1 MIHLQDLNSS
11 ARAAC
16 VIVSILMY
24 IQMTE
29 TILKLI
35 ESCGLHLKFDTA
47 LKYVIAI
54 HIHIYVW
61 TVFDFFKCDNFMFRK
76 STLIHLINVYKC
88 IFYLLTS
95 KKTHYERS

>member
-11 ARAAC
+11 VRAAC

-54 HIHIYVW
+54 HIHIYGQ
-61 TVFDFFKCDNFMFRK
+61 
-76 STLIHLINVYKC
+76 Y
-88 IFYLLTS
+88 LTS
-95 KKTHYERS
+95 LNVTISCSGSLH